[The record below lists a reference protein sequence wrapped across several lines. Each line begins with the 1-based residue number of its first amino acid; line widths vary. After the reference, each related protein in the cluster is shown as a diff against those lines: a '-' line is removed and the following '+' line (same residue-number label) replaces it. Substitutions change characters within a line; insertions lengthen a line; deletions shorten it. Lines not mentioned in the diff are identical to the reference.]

1 MTAAVETLSARQT
14 LDPETMWRAMRGLMD
29 RLFGAL
35 DGDAVMDDALDILVE
50 LLGAD
55 RGIILLTESDGTTH
69 VVNGRGHR
77 KSLTAAE
84 REEISKTVI
93 RRALDTGECVVWDP
107 KSAPRASSRPS
118 SSVMALGIVVALA
131 APLTRTGGGS
141 GNGKNAIRG
150 VLYVDVRD
158 QRKFIGERHVE
169 FFMSAAVLLGAVLEQ
184 HGRAQTEHRLLQE
197 ARAHCMD
204 VRHTPPLSDLLAA
217 PSLRAVAR
225 EIESG
230 LKSDAP
236 MLILGESGTGKTLV
250 AQAIAEASG
259 RRPVVRAVLGGSD
272 DLNTITSELFGHE
285 RGAFSGAVSKRVG
298 LVEFADG
305 GTLIL
310 DELLNLPPRAQQ
322 LLLDF
327 TQFGT
332 YRPLGYDRAE
342 PKRARVRI
350 LAATNG
356 DLQAAIRERRFRE
369 DLFYRL
375 AAVTVE
381 MPPLRERREDIP
393 SLAES
398 TLRRVDPGRA
408 WSLSVPLR
416 RLLVSPGLDW
426 SGNVR
431 QLERAIERARDRAV
445 HRDADATL
453 LTPEHLEARDLGQV
467 PVTALASA
475 EPVASD
481 APSVTWQKL
490 QAERTRIDERE
501 QALLRK
507 ALTEAN
513 GVVAQAARDLGI
525 ARTTLSHRL
534 DALGIRAPKRSEE
547 PK

>member
-14 LDPETMWRAMRGLMD
+14 LDPETMWRATRALVD

-55 RGIILLTESDGTTH
+55 RGLILLTESDGTTH
-69 VVNGRGHR
+69 VVNGRSQR

-84 REEISKTVI
+84 REEVSKTVI
-93 RRALDTGECVVWDP
+93 RRALDAGECVVWDP
-107 KSAPRASSRPS
+107 KNAARASSRPS

-131 APLTRTGGGS
+131 APLTRGGGKS
-141 GNGKNAIRG
+141 GVRG

-217 PSLRAVAR
+217 PSLRSLAS
-225 EIESG
+225 EIESA

-356 DLQAAIRERRFRE
+356 DLQTAIRERRFRE

-416 RLLVSPGLDW
+416 RLLVSPGFDW

-467 PVTALASA
+467 PIASLASS
-475 EPVASD
+475 EPAAGD

-507 ALTEAN
+507 ALADAN

-525 ARTTLSHRL
+525 ARTTLAHRL